1 MSQAIKLEEL
11 PVHQLQAVRQQLE
24 EEIQTLTQ
32 SFAQLKQAQAK
43 FNDSIE
49 SLKPLANPANESK
62 DILVPLTTS
71 ISFLAIVMF
80 ISMSALQSIGAEI
93 NTMTSQL
100 ADIKTVIVD
109 SVTDATDFYKRKVE
123 YLKLNLEKLQETVVQ
138 RQNQRSSVVEM
149 IQMKLAM
156 VQKESSQGDKNA
168 IAAN

>member
-1 MSQAIKLEEL
+1 MIYLY
-11 PVHQLQAVRQQLE
+11 
-24 EEIQTLTQ
+24 
-32 SFAQLKQAQAK
+32 
-43 FNDSIE
+43 
-49 SLKPLANPANESK
+49 
-62 DILVPLTTS
+62 VP
-71 ISFLAIVMF
+71 
-80 ISMSALQSIGAEI
+80 G
-93 NTMTSQL
+93 QL

-109 SVTDATDFYKRKVE
+109 VGTGYMIEKSVTDATDFYKRKVE

>member
-80 ISMSALQSIGAEI
+80 ISMSALQSIGFAVVGLI
-93 NTMTSQL
+93 L
-100 ADIKTVIVD
+100 IKSTI
-109 SVTDATDFYKRKVE
+109 STA
-123 YLKLNLEKLQETVVQ
+123 Q
-138 RQNQRSSVVEM
+138 
-149 IQMKLAM
+149 
-156 VQKESSQGDKNA
+156 
-168 IAAN
+168 